1 MGQRVF
7 VKVVGFDD
15 VERHTLNTL
24 FRVSETS
31 ENSFALWSPDAG
43 AHPGLALIDSQS
55 YEARV
60 EFESPLNAR
69 VKMIWVGPHAP
80 ARAWRSFQ
88 RPLQWPL
95 VIAAMDD
102 LFRPAA
108 PLDLDLDVAA
118 APALAAK
125 RGLIASAH
133 PDERLYLRA
142 RMALAGLTQADEAD
156 NGARV
161 LELVRNNRY
170 EVAFLDFGL
179 PGVGGW
185 DLVQQVTGSQPRIPL
200 VAVIKDT
207 VSAREQLKAHGSG
220 VALMLSKPPHPTK
233 IKALL
238 EKV

>member
-15 VERHTLNTL
+15 VERHALNTL
-24 FRVSETS
+24 FRVSEGS
-31 ENSFALWSPDAG
+31 ENSFALWSPEAG
-43 AHPGLALIDSQS
+43 AEAGLALIDSQS

-69 VKMIWVGPHAP
+69 LKMIWVGPHAP

-88 RPLQWPL
+88 RPLKWPD
-95 VIAAMDD
+95 VIAAMED
-102 LFRPAA
+102 LFKPPA
-108 PLDLDLDVAA
+108 PLDFDFDLAA

-125 RGLIASAH
+125 RALIAS
-133 PDERLYLRA
+133 PKLDERLYLRA
-142 RMALAGLTQADEAD
+142 RLALAGLTQADEAE
-156 NGARV
+156 NGAQV
-161 LELVRNNRY
+161 LQMVRNNRY
-170 EVAFLDFGL
+170 EVVFLDFGL
-179 PGVGGW
+179 PGVTGW
-185 DLVQQVTGSQPRIPL
+185 DLVLQVTGTQPRIPL

-207 VSAREQLKAHGSG
+207 VSPRELLKAQGSG
-220 VALMLSKPPHPTK
+220 VAALLSKPPHPTK